1 MPAILPFRQRP
12 GSAAGIILL
21 ASLAGAAIEILVPW
35 YLGPGSAD
43 LFSPAG
49 VLARRLAAW
58 YAPAPSLVR
67 AGSDHA
73 SVALHIFLGLV
84 ALLCAAFV
92 AATALTLQPR
102 RRLAPGAGRGL
113 LALQLASACAIHSV
127 VLSMVL
133 AAMLASHLPPRR
145 ALAALA
151 VMLGLNTVSIAA
163 LAALALHGGISA
175 SDRNATATVLY
186 VLLEQLVVLL
196 TFALGW
202 LASRERRG
210 RQALAAK
217 HAELLA
223 TQLLLADTIRE
234 SERMRIARD
243 LHDSTGHHLTALKLH
258 LDLARR
264 KAGEQADA
272 SLLTAHEL
280 SRELLAQVRAVVAAE
295 RTAVGVDLRLALER
309 LCAGIPQPVITL
321 RVDPAMQAPA
331 PAVAHALFCCV
342 QEALSNAVRH
352 ADAASLV
359 IDIAMRDGQLHAVIE
374 DDGAGR
380 GTAQEGN
387 GLRGM
392 RERLALL
399 GGALHA
405 VDLPRRC
412 FGLRITLPNA
422 GAQP

>member
-1 MPAILPFRQRP
+1 MPAILPYRLRP

-35 YLGPGSAD
+35 YLGPDSAD
-43 LFSPAG
+43 LFSAAG
-49 VLARRLAAW
+49 VLARRLAGR
-58 YAPAPSLVR
+58 YAAAPSLVR

-73 SVALHIFLGLV
+73 LLAWHIFLALA
-84 ALLCAAFV
+84 ALLSAAFI
-92 AATALTLQPR
+92 AATALQLQPR
-102 RRLAPGAGRGL
+102 RRRTPAASRCL
-113 LALQLASACAIHSV
+113 LALQLASACALHSV
-127 VLSMVL
+127 VLSMVQG
-133 AAMLASHLPPRR
+133 AMLASHLPPRR

-151 VMLGLNTVSIAA
+151 AMLGLNTVSVGV
-163 LAALALHGGISA
+163 LAALALQEGISA
-175 SDRNATATVLY
+175 SDGKATAMVLY

-202 LASRERRG
+202 LASSERRS

-223 TQLLLADTIRE
+223 TQVLLADTIRE

-264 KAGEQADA
+264 KAGERADA

-280 SRELLAQVRAVVAAE
+280 ARELLAQVRAVVAAE
-295 RTAVGVDLRLALER
+295 RQAVGVDLRLALQR
-309 LCAGIPQPVITL
+309 LCAGIPQPAVTL
-321 RVDPAMQAPA
+321 RVAEAMQAPA
-331 PAVAHALFCCV
+331 PAVAHAIFCCV

-352 ADAASLV
+352 AHAANLV
-359 IDIAMRDGQLHAVIE
+359 IEIVQRDGQLHAAIE

-399 GGALHA
+399 GGVLHA
-405 VDLPRRC
+405 ADLPQRG
-412 FGLRITLPNA
+412 FGLRITLPNT
-422 GAQP
+422 GVQP

>member
-1 MPAILPFRQRP
+1 MPALLPFRLRP
-12 GSAAGIILL
+12 GSAAGVILL

-49 VLARRLAAW
+49 VLARRLAGW
-58 YAPAPSLVR
+58 FAPPASLLR
-67 AGSDHA
+67 AGSEHA
-73 SVALHIFLGLV
+73 AVALHIFLLLA
-84 ALLCAAFV
+84 ALLCAVFV
-92 AATALTLQPR
+92 AATALQLQAR
-102 RRLAPGAGRGL
+102 RRLAPGAERVA
-113 LALQLASACAIHSV
+113 LALQLGVACALHSV

-133 AAMLASHLPPRR
+133 AAMLASHLAPRR

-151 VMLGLNTVSIAA
+151 AMLGLNTLAIGVM
-163 LAALALHGGISA
+163 AALALQGDVA
-175 SDRNATATVLY
+175 ANDRNATATVLY

-202 LASRERRG
+202 LASRERRS

-223 TQLLLADTIRE
+223 TQVLLADTIRE

-243 LHDSTGHHLTALKLH
+243 LHDSTGHHLTALNLH
-258 LDLARR
+258 LDIARR

-272 SLLTAHEL
+272 SLLTAHQL
-280 SRELLAQVRAVVAAE
+280 SRDLLAQVRTVVASE
-295 RTAVGVDLRLALER
+295 RAAAGVDLRLALQR
-309 LCAGIPQPVITL
+309 LCAGIPQPAITL
-321 RVDPAMQAPA
+321 RVAHDLPAAE
-331 PAVAHALFCCV
+331 PAVAHAMFCCV
-342 QEALSNAVRH
+342 QEAVSNAVRH
-352 ADAASLV
+352 AQAASLV
-359 IDIAMRDGQLHAVIE
+359 IDVAVRDGRLHAAIE

-392 RERLALL
+392 RERLAML
-399 GGALHA
+399 GGALEA
-405 VDLPRRC
+405 ADLPRRG
-412 FGLRITLPNA
+412 FGLYITLPHA

>member
-1 MPAILPFRQRP
+1 MPAIFPNRLRP
-12 GSAAGIILL
+12 GSAAGVILL
-21 ASLAGAAIEILVPW
+21 ASLAGAAIELLVPW

-58 YAPAPSLVR
+58 FAPPPSLLR

-73 SVALHIFLGLV
+73 RLALHIFLALA
-84 ALLCAAFV
+84 ALLSAAFV
-92 AATALTLQPR
+92 AATALRLQAG
-102 RRLAPGAGRGL
+102 RRLSARADHGL
-113 LALQLASACAIHSV
+113 LALQLVVACAMHSV

-145 ALAALA
+145 ALVALGA
-151 VMLGLNTVSIAA
+151 MLGLNTVTVML
-163 LAALALHGGISA
+163 LAALALQGEVSA

-202 LASRERRG
+202 LASRERRS

-223 TQLLLADTIRE
+223 TQVLLADTIRE

-243 LHDSTGHHLTALKLH
+243 LHDFTGHHLTALKLH

-280 SRELLAQVRAVVAAE
+280 SRDLLAQVRAVVAAE
-295 RTAVGVDLRLALER
+295 RAAAGVDLRLALER
-309 LCAGIPQPVITL
+309 LCAGIPQPTITL
-321 RVDPAMQAPA
+321 RVAADLPSPA
-331 PAVAHALFCCV
+331 PAVAHAVFCCV
-342 QEALSNAVRH
+342 QEALSNVVRH
-352 ADAASLV
+352 ANAARMA
-359 IDIAMRDGQLHAVIE
+359 IDIALRDGWLHAVIE

-380 GTAQEGN
+380 GAAPEGN

-399 GGALHA
+399 GGVLEAA
-405 VDLPRRC
+405 DLPQRG
-412 FGLRITLPNA
+412 FGLRLALPLA